1 MNPETISKE
10 ANNNGTLS
18 ASSKKTIT
26 GDLLLAIL
34 LPLLVTISFFLLRLA
49 LNFNMDSDPFW
60 SIAVGEWINTN
71 RAVPFVDVFS
81 WTVAGEEWTSN
92 SWLFCWLIYSADQL
106 LGYLGVALLMLL
118 PCLATAYFVYFMCRR
133 FHNSTFAILVFI
145 TGIALLIMVTVTP
158 RAYVFTFAFVAA
170 ILYLVRFKGQSR
182 LIYLIPL
189 IFLLWVNVQTSIRFG
204 LIIIL
209 VEALSG
215 TIFFK
220 DRRLWLVLGLSFFAT
235 LVNPYGIRVWGFLN
249 ISSSTV
255 SSLVAPGTQYVAEW
269 LAPNFNDM
277 ATLGLYLLM
286 FIFGLLGA
294 FRLRDEVKAGTYD
307 RNKIMTLFWFCAAL
321 LYSLHT
327 GRAIAYVLLLL
338 PPFFSAY
345 ASKADGE
352 KRFLKPAVVIV
363 VLVIFLSSLTTA
375 ISAFPLELA
384 EGERKPV
391 SFVEYLQVNPTIN
404 ETTARLIPAGAVDYI
419 KENPALADNIFNSYI
434 FGGYLLLNDVAV
446 FIDARESIFT
456 RLGITADK
464 VRLTR
469 LSSEPEEITEKYG
482 IKTFLLSKNTSL
494 EHYLSLHSDWE
505 KRYEDEIAVI
515 FTGTTGSD

>member
-1 MNPETISKE
+1 MNPEKTSKA

-18 ASSKKTIT
+18 VSNKKIML

-60 SIAVGEWINTN
+60 SIAVGEWIHVN
-71 RAVPFVDVFS
+71 RAVPFVDLFS
-81 WTVAGEEWTSN
+81 WTAYGEAWTSN
-92 SWLFCWLIYSADQL
+92 SWLFCWLIYSADHL
-106 LGYLGVALLMLL
+106 LGYHGVALLMLL
-118 PCLATAYFVYFMCRR
+118 PCLVTSYLVYFMCRQY
-133 FHNSTFAILVFI
+133 HNSTFAILVFI
-145 TGIALLIMVTVTP
+145 TGIALLIMFTVTP

-209 VEALSG
+209 VEALAG

-220 DRRLWLVLGLSFFAT
+220 DRKLWPVVLLSFLAT
-235 LVNPYGIRVWGFLN
+235 LINPYGIRVWGLN
-249 ISSSTV
+249 FSSLTV

-286 FIFGLLGA
+286 FIFGLLGS
-294 FRLRDEVKAGTYD
+294 FRLRDEIKAGTYY
-307 RNKIMTLFWFCAAL
+307 RNKIMILFWFWAAL

-345 ASKADGE
+345 ATKADGE
-352 KRFLKPAVVIV
+352 KRFLKPVVVIL
-363 VLVIFLSSLTTA
+363 VLIIFLSSVTA
-375 ISAFPLELA
+375 AITVFPLVLA
-384 EGERKPV
+384 DGERKPI
-391 SFVEYLQVNPTIN
+391 SFVEYLQVNPTLN

-419 KENPALADNIFNSYI
+419 QANPASADRIFNSYI
-434 FGGYLLLNDVAV
+434 FGGYLLLNDIKV
-446 FIDARESIFT
+446 FIDARESVFT
-456 RLGITADK
+456 RLGVTEDNVKLSRLTAD
-464 VRLTR
+464 
-469 LSSEPEEITEKYG
+469 PQEIIEKYG
-482 IKTFLLSKNTSL
+482 IKSFLLSKNTPL
-494 EHYLSLHSDWE
+494 EHYLNLHPDWE

-515 FTGTTGSD
+515 FTGTGGSD